1 MKTKPWNQKE
11 TLKFI
16 QQCRNLIL
24 NGNTSEE
31 TLNDIEEKLHLY
43 NRQNGDKTNQ
53 AYDLLGRLYLR
64 RNDYTKARKYLEK
77 AQMIYPY
84 SAGTFYQLFKID
96 VIEEKYEDAYSHL
109 KRHVQILERK
119 NINNHF
125 ESTFTLLSLIHKMK
139 IYPRKWDSIPI
150 EIKYRRDM
158 KDVPLQIMWDTY
170 CDFVEERDW
179 GNAYTI
185 LSNANEYIRKKHLPI
200 DISSEMKLVQ
210 QIQVLIYQRDL
221 ENNRKLYQYHG
232 DRQSLQETLSKIP
245 SDTIEFARSC
255 NYLIESGS
263 MKNSTLLDEIPNEF
277 LVKHLKQKKQALSYL
292 RNKDNELAVAYGNR
306 IERDFVKQTDLD
318 QIFSDATFAY
328 HKTKSPHLLWYLLKL
343 SYLSNNIDQ
352 FKQYQQEIE
361 QSEVASNFV
370 SLHALEYRYY
380 CYQLETSKKKKELLQ
395 NEIDAICSLEENKD
409 NREMPKQYIITKE
422 VKHAN

>member
-1 MKTKPWNQKE
+1 
-11 TLKFI
+11 
-16 QQCRNLIL
+16 
-24 NGNTSEE
+24 
-31 TLNDIEEKLHLY
+31 
-43 NRQNGDKTNQ
+43 
-53 AYDLLGRLYLR
+53 
-64 RNDYTKARKYLEK
+64 
-77 AQMIYPY
+77 
-84 SAGTFYQLFKID
+84 
-96 VIEEKYEDAYSHL
+96 
-109 KRHVQILERK
+109 
-119 NINNHF
+119 
-125 ESTFTLLSLIHKMK
+125 
-139 IYPRKWDSIPI
+139 
-150 EIKYRRDM
+150 
-158 KDVPLQIMWDTY
+158 
-170 CDFVEERDW
+170 
-179 GNAYTI
+179 
-185 LSNANEYIRKKHLPI
+185 
-200 DISSEMKLVQ
+200 MKLVQ